1 MFRKLGS
8 SGSLWKPKNPH
19 SLDYLKYL
27 QGVLTKNEKVTEN
40 NKKILV
46 EALRAIAEI
55 LIWGDQ
61 NDASV
66 FDFFLER
73 QMLLHFLKIMEQG
86 NTPLNVQLLQTLNIL
101 FENIRHETSL
111 YFLLSNN
118 HVNSIISHKFD
129 LQNDEIMAY
138 YISFLK
144 TLSFKL
150 NPATIHF
157 FFNETTEEFPLLIE
171 VLKLYNWNESM
182 VRIAVRNILLN
193 IVRVDDDSMI
203 IFVIK
208 HIKDYLSEL
217 IDSLVA
223 LSIEMDTFVRSAE
236 NVMANRE
243 RLRGKVDDLIDLI
256 HYIGEL
262 LEVEAVAETL
272 SIFVTTRYLSPLL
285 LSSISPRRDNHS
297 LLLTPV
303 SALFFFSQFLLI
315 VQHHETI
322 HTFLSTFLFDSQ
334 KTLATHWIRVGQ
346 NYCLEPM
353 TLSSPVGDVR
363 DQECVFFDNLLEAFD
378 TCQMDDSRAFYGLML
393 IYSMFQNKADV
404 GELLSAANFPV
415 LHHHQ
420 TTVTTVTQGA
430 PPSLA
435 QQNLA
440 RLRISSST
448 TSSEIGKRARAVTE
462 IGVEATEED
471 EDDIFHDVPEERNL
485 PSETARSRFQS
496 AADELPPTTTT
507 MTSSESSPTTSS
519 ECDSRLFDALSSIVK
534 GVGRDEHRIR
544 PITLELACLVIR
556 QILMTVDDE
565 KVHTNLTKLCSEVRL
580 KLLSFIGQYVN
591 GENLFLEWF
600 EDEYAEFEVN
610 HINFDIIG
618 YEMLLPPAATP
629 LSNLLLHK
637 RLPSGFEE
645 RLRTQ
650 IVFYLHIRKL
660 ERDLTGEE
668 DKELPVRVFNSEQ
681 EPVAVGDCINLHNS
695 DLLSCTVVPQQVC
708 SIGKPG
714 DRLARFLVTDRLQL
728 ILVEPDSRKA
738 GWAIVRFV
746 GLLQDTTINGD
757 SADSKVLHVVVEGQP
772 SRLKKRHPVLTAKLV
787 FDDHIRCMAAKQR
800 LTKGRQT
807 ARGLKLQAI
816 CTALGVPRIDPST
829 QITSS
834 SSSPRMNPF
843 RIVKGCAP
851 GSVRKTVSTS
861 SGTSSSFHPNRPGFY
876 SSNLRTAATSS
887 RNSGGIPEDPTQ
899 PSSTSSS
906 STTSTTTRRN

>member
-19 SLDYLKYL
+19 SLEYLKYL

-86 NTPLNVQLLQTLNIL
+86 NTSLNVQLLQTLNIL

-129 LQNDEIMAY
+129 LENDEILAY

-150 NPATIHF
+150 NAATIHF

-171 VLKLYNWNESM
+171 VLKLYNWNENM

-203 IFVIK
+203 IFVTR
-208 HIKDYLSEL
+208 HIKEYLSEL
-217 IDSLVA
+217 IDSLVQ
-223 LSIEMDTFVRSAE
+223 LSIAMDTFVRSAE
-236 NVMANRE
+236 NVQVNRDT
-243 RLRGKVDDLIDLI
+243 LRSKVDDLIDLI

-272 SIFVTTRYLSPLL
+272 SYLVTTRYLSPLL
-285 LSSISPRRDNHS
+285 LSSVSPRRDNHS

-303 SALFFFSQFLLI
+303 SALYFFSQFLLI
-315 VQHHETI
+315 VRHHETI
-322 HTFLSTFLFDSQ
+322 HTFLSSFLFDTQ
-334 KTLATHWIRVGQ
+334 RTLQTHWIRHEQ
-346 NYCLEPM
+346 SYCLEPM
-353 TLSSPVGDVR
+353 TLSSPVGEVINED
-363 DQECVFFDNLLEAFD
+363 CVFFDILLEAFD

-404 GELLSAANFPV
+404 GELLSAAHFPV
-415 LHHHQ
+415 LRESA
-420 TTVTTVTQGA
+420 T
-430 PPSLA
+430 PSLA

-440 RLRISSST
+440 RLRISS
-448 TSSEIGKRARAVTE
+448 TSSMTSKRARAITE
-462 IGVEATEED
+462 IGVEATEE
-471 EDDIFHDVPEERNL
+471 EEIFHDTVPED
-485 PSETARSRFQS
+485 TTRSRFQS
-496 AADELPPTTTT
+496 AADELPP
-507 MTSSESSPTTSS
+507 SNESETHS
-519 ECDSRLFDALSSIVK
+519 CDIRLFDALSSIIRA
-534 GVGRDEHRIR
+534 VGADENRVR

-565 KVHTNLTKLCSEVRL
+565 KVHTNLTNLCTQVRK
-580 KLLSFIGQYVN
+580 KLLSYIGQYVN

-610 HINFDIIG
+610 HINFEIIG

-629 LSNLLLHK
+629 LSKLLLHK

-660 ERDLTGEE
+660 ERDLTGEG
-668 DKELPVRVFNSEQ
+668 DSELPVRVFNSQQ

-695 DLLSCTVVPQQVC
+695 DLLSCTVVPQQLC

-714 DRLARFLVTDRLQL
+714 DRLPRFLVTDRLQL

-757 SADSKVLHVVVEGQP
+757 SGDSKVLHVVVEGQP

-816 CTALGVPRIDPST
+816 CTALGVPRVDPSMT
-829 QITSS
+829 
-834 SSSPRMNPF
+834 SSPRMNPF

-851 GSVRKTVSTS
+851 GSVRKTVS
-861 SGTSSSFHPNRPGFY
+861 SSSSSSRPGYY
-876 SSNLRTAATSS
+876 SANLRSSS
-887 RNSGGIPEDPTQ
+887 RGTVVPEDPTQ
-899 PSSTSSS
+899 PGSSS
-906 STTSTTTRRN
+906 GRPN

>member
-19 SLDYLKYL
+19 SLEYLKYL

-40 NKKILV
+40 NKKVLV

-86 NTPLNVQLLQTLNIL
+86 NMSLNVQLLQTLNIL

-129 LQNDEIMAY
+129 LHNDEIMAY

-150 NPATIHF
+150 NAATIHF

-193 IVRVDDDSMI
+193 IVRVQDDSMI
-203 IFVIK
+203 IFVTKHTKANRSILRVFAELFAGLCYFVAT
-208 HIKDYLSEL
+208 HIKLAPRHFAVTFRNFDVSQPVFLTTSMSRRKLNPVYEQSSNDKIHES
-217 IDSLVA
+217 IIFSLA
-223 LSIEMDTFVRSAE
+223 
-236 NVMANRE
+236 
-243 RLRGKVDDLIDLI
+243 
-256 HYIGEL
+256 
-262 LEVEAVAETL
+262 
-272 SIFVTTRYLSPLL
+272 VTTRYLSPLL
-285 LSSISPRRDNHS
+285 LSSLSPRRNNHS

-303 SALFFFSQFLLI
+303 SALFFFSEFLL
-315 VQHHETI
+315 VVRHHETI
-322 HTFLSTFLFDSQ
+322 HNFLSSFLFDTQ
-334 KTLATHWIRVGQ
+334 KTLKTHWIRHEE
-346 NYCLEPM
+346 NYCLEAVM
-353 TLSSPVGDVR
+353 ENLTSPVQDEGDPDR
-363 DQECVFFDNLLEAFD
+363 VFFDTLLEAFD
-378 TCQMDDSRAFYGLML
+378 ASQKDDSLAFYGLML

-415 LHHHQ
+415 LKQ
-420 TTVTTVTQGA
+420 SSPTG
-430 PPSLA
+430 LA
-435 QQNLA
+435 LQNLA
-440 RLRISSST
+440 RLRIAST
-448 TSSEIGKRARAVTE
+448 TSMSRRPRAVTE
-462 IGVEATEED
+462 IGVEATEE
-471 EDDIFHDVPEERNL
+471 EEMFHDVPEQIMDDLVDDVLVDGDENSRKIDDL
-485 PSETARSRFQS
+485 ASPTRSRFQS
-496 AADELPPTTTT
+496 AADELPPNPGAVASST
-507 MTSSESSPTTSS
+507 SESS
-519 ECDSRLFDALSSIVK
+519 EYDSRLFEALSSIIQA
-534 GVGRDEHRIR
+534 VGSDENRIR
-544 PITLELACLVIR
+544 PISLELACLVIR

-565 KVHTNLTKLCSEVRL
+565 KFQTNLAKLCSDVRH
-580 KLLSFIGQYVN
+580 KLLKVIGQYVN

-629 LSNLLLHK
+629 LSNLPLHK
-637 RLPSGFEE
+637 RLSSGFEE

-650 IVFYLHIRKL
+650 IIFYLHIRKL
-660 ERDLTGEE
+660 ERDLTGEP
-668 DKELPVRVFNSEQ
+668 DTELPVKVFHSGQ
-681 EPVAVGDCINLHNS
+681 DPVVVGDCINLHNS
-695 DLLSCTVVPQQVC
+695 DLLSCTVVPQQHC
-708 SIGKPG
+708 SLGKPG
-714 DRLARFLVTDRLQL
+714 DRLSRFLVTDRLQL

-746 GLLQDTTINGD
+746 GLLQDMTISGD

-772 SRLKKRHPVLTAKLV
+772 SRLKKRQSVLTAKFI

-800 LTKGRQT
+800 LSKGRQT
-807 ARGLKLQAI
+807 ARGLKLGAI
-816 CTALGVPRIDPST
+816 FSALGVPRVDPS
-829 QITSS
+829 QMTSA
-834 SSSPRMNPF
+834 SPRVNPF

-861 SGTSSSFHPNRPGFY
+861 SSGRLPAGYY
-876 SSNLRTAATSS
+876 STNIRSAS
-887 RNSGGIPEDPTQ
+887 RNSPIVPEDPTQ
-899 PSSTSSS
+899 SRTNS
-906 STTSTTTRRN
+906 

>member
-19 SLDYLKYL
+19 SLEYLKYL

-73 QMLLHFLKIMEQG
+73 QMLTHFLKIMEQG
-86 NTPLNVQLLQTLNIL
+86 ITQLNVQLLQTLNIL

-157 FFNETTEEFPLLIE
+157 FFNETTEEFPLLVE
-171 VLKLYNWNESM
+171 VLKLYNWNETM

-193 IVRVDDDSMI
+193 IVRVDDDSMT
-203 IFVIK
+203 IFVIR
-208 HIKDYLSEL
+208 HIKEYLSEL

-223 LSIEMDTFVRSAE
+223 LSVEMDTFVRSAE
-236 NVMANRE
+236 NVLANRE

-272 SIFVTTRYLSPLL
+272 SVFVTTRYLSPLL
-285 LSSISPRRDNHS
+285 LSSLSPRRDNHS

-303 SALFFFSQFLLI
+303 SALFFFSQFLL
-315 VQHHETI
+315 VVRHHETI
-322 HTFLSTFLFDSQ
+322 HTFLSSFLFDNQ
-334 KTLATHWIRVGQ
+334 KTLMTHWIRHEQ
-346 NYCLEPM
+346 NFCLEPITM
-353 TLSSPVGDVR
+353 ASPVGEMG
-363 DQECVFFDNLLEAFD
+363 DQNCVFFDNLLEAFD
-378 TCQMDDSRAFYGLML
+378 TCQLDDSRAFYGLML

-415 LHHHQ
+415 LHRESGS
-420 TTVTTVTQGA
+420 TVIPSNEQS
-430 PPSLA
+430 SLA

-440 RLRISSST
+440 RLRSLS
-448 TSSEIGKRARAVTE
+448 TSSQGKRTRAMTE

-471 EDDIFHDVPEERNL
+471 EIFHDVPEERNL
-485 PSETARSRFQS
+485 EDLIDDPFAADNNAYQDPDETGRSRFQS
-496 AADELPPTTTT
+496 AADELSP
-507 MTSSESSPTTSS
+507 SESTTTSS
-519 ECDSRLFDALSSIVK
+519 ECDSRLFDALSCIIQ
-534 GVGRDEHRIR
+534 GVGADENKIR

-565 KVHTNLTKLCSEVRL
+565 KVHTNLTKLCSEVRQ
-580 KLLSFIGQYVN
+580 KLLATIGQYVN

-610 HINFDIIG
+610 HVNFDIIG

-629 LSNLLLHK
+629 LSGLVLHK
-637 RLPSGFEE
+637 RLASGFEE

-660 ERDLTGEE
+660 ERDLTGEG
-668 DKELPVRVFNSEQ
+668 DTELPVRVFNSGQ

-695 DLLSCTVVPQQVC
+695 DLLSCTVVPQQPC

-772 SRLKKRHPVLTAKLV
+772 SRLKKRHPVLTAKLI

-816 CTALGVPRIDPST
+816 CSALGVPRIDPSRM
-829 QITSS
+829 SA
-834 SSSPRMNPF
+834 SPRMNPF

-851 GSVRKTVSTS
+851 GSVRKTVSTTS
-861 SGTSSSFHPNRPGFY
+861 SGTSSGASGASGASGRPGFY
-876 SSNLRTAATSS
+876 SANLRSAS
-887 RNSGGIPEDPTQ
+887 RGPSGAGIGIPEDP
-899 PSSTSSS
+899 SHGTSSGAP
-906 STTSTTTRRN
+906 RRN

>member
-27 QGVLTKNEKVTEN
+27 QGILTKNEKVTEN

-129 LQNDEIMAY
+129 LHNEEIMAY

-144 TLSFKL
+144 TISFKL
-150 NPATIHF
+150 NAATIHF

-203 IFVIK
+203 IFVTR
-208 HIKDYLSEL
+208 HIKEYLSEL

-236 NVMANRE
+236 NVLANRE

-272 SIFVTTRYLSPLL
+272 SILVTTRYLSPLL

-303 SALFFFSQFLLI
+303 SALFFFSEFLMVI
-315 VQHHETI
+315 RHHETI
-322 HTFLSTFLFDSQ
+322 HTFLSSFLFDSQ
-334 KTLATHWIRVGQ
+334 KTLMTHWIRHEQ

-353 TLSSPVGDVR
+353 TLSSPVGEVV
-363 DQECVFFDNLLEAFD
+363 DQDCVFFDNLLEAFD
-378 TCQMDDSRAFYGLML
+378 SCRLDDSRAFYGLML

-415 LHHHQ
+415 LKEP
-420 TTVTTVTQGA
+420 TTT
-430 PPSLA
+430 LA

-440 RLRISSST
+440 RLRIAS
-448 TSSEIGKRARAVTE
+448 TSSITKRNRAITE
-462 IGVEATEED
+462 VGVEATEE
-471 EDDIFHDVPEERNL
+471 EDVFHDAAEERNL
-485 PSETARSRFQS
+485 PDDAGRSRFQS
-496 AADELPPTTTT
+496 AADELPPPAPPATT
-507 MTSSESSPTTSS
+507 TSSESPTPP
-519 ECDSRLFDALSSIVK
+519 CDSRLFDALSSIIK
-534 GVGRDEHRIR
+534 AVGMDDNRIR

-556 QILMTVDDE
+556 QILMTVDE
-565 KVHTNLTKLCSEVRL
+565 ERVHTNLTKLCSEVRQ
-580 KLLSFIGQYVN
+580 KLLAYIGQYVN
-591 GENLFLEWF
+591 GESLFLEWF

-610 HINFDIIG
+610 HVNFDIIG

-629 LSNLLLHK
+629 LSNLSLHK

-660 ERDLTGEE
+660 ERDLTGEG
-668 DKELPVRVFNSEQ
+668 DTELPVRVFNSEQ

-695 DLLSCTVVPQQVC
+695 DLLSCTVVPQQLC
-708 SIGKPG
+708 SLGKPG
-714 DRLARFLVTDRLQL
+714 DRLQRFLVTDRLQL

-772 SRLKKRHPVLTAKLV
+772 SRLKKRHPVLTAKFV

-816 CTALGVPRIDPST
+816 CNALGVPRVDPSK
-829 QITSS
+829 
-834 SSSPRMNPF
+834 SSPRHNPF

-861 SGTSSSFHPNRPGFY
+861 SGARPGYY
-876 SSNLRTAATSS
+876 SANLRSAS
-887 RNSGGIPEDPTQ
+887 RNSGVGGVPEDPTQ
-899 PSSTSSS
+899 PSTSD
-906 STTSTTTRRN
+906 RRNQ

>member
-19 SLDYLKYL
+19 SLEYLKYL

-129 LQNDEIMAY
+129 LHNDEIMAY

-203 IFVIK
+203 IFVTR

-236 NVMANRE
+236 NVLANRE

-262 LEVEAVAETL
+262 LEVEAVAESL
-272 SIFVTTRYLSPLL
+272 SVLVTTRYLSPLL

-303 SALFFFSQFLLI
+303 SALFFFSEFLL
-315 VQHHETI
+315 VVRHHETI
-322 HTFLSTFLFDSQ
+322 HTFLSSFLFDNQ
-334 KTLATHWIRVGQ
+334 KTLMTHWIRNEQ
-346 NYCLEPM
+346 NFYLEPM
-353 TLSSPVGDVR
+353 SMSSPVTENVV
-363 DQECVFFDNLLEAFD
+363 DQDCAFFDNLLEAFE
-378 TCQMDDSRAFYGLML
+378 TCQTDDSRSFYGLML

-404 GELLSAANFPV
+404 GELLSAAHFPV
-415 LHHHQ
+415 LMRETSNPSA
-420 TTVTTVTQGA
+420 TTG
-430 PPSLA
+430 SLA
-435 QQNLA
+435 QQTLA
-440 RLRISSST
+440 RLRISS
-448 TSSEIGKRARAVTE
+448 TSSITKRTRAVTE

-471 EDDIFHDVPEERNL
+471 EIFHDVPEEQNMEEL
-485 PSETARSRFQS
+485 VDDVLFDTENSSYALQDPEETSRSRFQS
-496 AADELPPTTTT
+496 AADELPVP
-507 MTSSESSPTTSS
+507 TSSESLPTSS
-519 ECDSRLFDALSSIVK
+519 GLDSRLFDALSSIIRA
-534 GVGRDEHRIR
+534 VGTDDNRIR

-580 KLLSFIGQYVN
+580 KLLGCIGQYVN

-610 HINFDIIG
+610 HVNFDIIG

-629 LSNLLLHK
+629 LSNLVLHK

-650 IVFYLHIRKL
+650 IIFYLHIRKL
-660 ERDLTGEE
+660 ERDLTGEG
-668 DKELPVRVFNSEQ
+668 DTELPVRVFNSEQ

-695 DLLSCTVVPQQVC
+695 DLLSCTVVPQQLC

-772 SRLKKRHPVLTAKLV
+772 SRLK
-787 FDDHIRCMAAKQR
+787 
-800 LTKGRQT
+800 
-807 ARGLKLQAI
+807 
-816 CTALGVPRIDPST
+816 
-829 QITSS
+829 
-834 SSSPRMNPF
+834 
-843 RIVKGCAP
+843 
-851 GSVRKTVSTS
+851 VR
-861 SGTSSSFHPNRPGFY
+861 N
-876 SSNLRTAATSS
+876 
-887 RNSGGIPEDPTQ
+887 
-899 PSSTSSS
+899 
-906 STTSTTTRRN
+906 

>member
-19 SLDYLKYL
+19 SLEYLKYL
-27 QGVLTKNEKVTEN
+27 QGILTKNEKVTEN

-129 LQNDEIMAY
+129 LHNEEIMAY

-144 TLSFKL
+144 TISFKL
-150 NPATIHF
+150 NAATIHF

-203 IFVIK
+203 IFVTR
-208 HIKDYLSEL
+208 HIKEYLSEL

-236 NVMANRE
+236 NVLANRE

-272 SIFVTTRYLSPLL
+272 SILVTTRYLSPLL
-285 LSSISPRRDNHS
+285 LSSMSPRRDNHS

-303 SALFFFSQFLLI
+303 SALFFFSEFLMVLR
-315 VQHHETI
+315 HHETI
-322 HTFLSTFLFDSQ
+322 HTFLSSFLFDSQ
-334 KTLATHWIRVGQ
+334 KTLMTHWIRHEQ

-353 TLSSPVGDVR
+353 TLSSPVGEEVV
-363 DQECVFFDNLLEAFD
+363 DQDCAFFDNLLEAFD
-378 TCQMDDSRAFYGLML
+378 SCRLDDSRAFYGLML

-415 LHHHQ
+415 LREPA
-420 TTVTTVTQGA
+420 TT
-430 PPSLA
+430 LA

-440 RLRISSST
+440 RLRIAS
-448 TSSEIGKRARAVTE
+448 TSSMTKRCRAITE
-462 IGVEATEED
+462 VGVEATEE
-471 EDDIFHDVPEERNL
+471 EDVFHDAAEERNL
-485 PSETARSRFQS
+485 DDLIDDVLADFEPNPDDTGRSRFQS
-496 AADELPPTTTT
+496 AADELPPSVPPPVPP
-507 MTSSESSPTTSS
+507 TSSESPSPPG
-519 ECDSRLFDALSSIVK
+519 CDSRLFDALSSIIK
-534 GVGRDEHRIR
+534 AVGMDDNRIR

-556 QILMTVDDE
+556 QILMTVDE
-565 KVHTNLTKLCSEVRL
+565 ERVHTNLTKLCSEVRL
-580 KLLSFIGQYVN
+580 KLLEYIKQYVY
-591 GENLFLEWF
+591 GESLFLEWF

-610 HINFDIIG
+610 HVNFDIIG

-629 LSNLLLHK
+629 LSNLSLHK

-660 ERDLTGEE
+660 ERDLTGEG
-668 DKELPVRVFNSEQ
+668 DTELPVRVFNSEQ

-695 DLLSCTVVPQQVC
+695 DLLSCTVVPQQLC
-708 SIGKPG
+708 SLGKPG
-714 DRLARFLVTDRLQL
+714 DRLQRFLVTDRLQL

-772 SRLKKRHPVLTAKLV
+772 SRLKKRHPVLTAKFV

-816 CTALGVPRIDPST
+816 CNALGVPRIDPAT
-829 QITSS
+829 QTPSS
-834 SSSPRMNPF
+834 RHNPF

-851 GSVRKTVSTS
+851 GSVRKTVSSS
-861 SGTSSSFHPNRPGFY
+861 SGSGQRPGYY
-876 SSNLRTAATSS
+876 SANLRSAS
-887 RNSGGIPEDPTQ
+887 RNSGIGGGVPEDPTQ
-899 PSSTSSS
+899 PSSSSE
-906 STTSTTTRRN
+906 RRNQ

>member
-171 VLKLYNWNESM
+171 VLKLYDWNESM

-203 IFVIK
+203 IFVTK
-208 HIKDYLSEL
+208 HIKEYLSEL

-236 NVMANRE
+236 NVLANRE

-272 SIFVTTRYLSPLL
+272 SILVTTRYLSPLL
-285 LSSISPRRDNHS
+285 LSSLSPRRDNHS

-303 SALFFFSQFLLI
+303 SALFFFSQFLL
-315 VQHHETI
+315 VVRHHETI
-322 HTFLSTFLFDSQ
+322 HTFLSSFLFDNQ
-334 KTLATHWIRVGQ
+334 KTLMTHWIRHEQ
-346 NYCLEPM
+346 TFCLEPI
-353 TLSSPVGDVR
+353 TLSSPVGEPINED
-363 DQECVFFDNLLEAFD
+363 CVFFDHLLEAFD

-404 GELLSAANFPV
+404 GELLTAANFPV
-415 LHHHQ
+415 LRES
-420 TTVTTVTQGA
+420 T
-430 PPSLA
+430 SLA

-440 RLRISSST
+440 RLRIAS
-448 TSSEIGKRARAVTE
+448 TSSMKRTRAITE

-471 EDDIFHDVPEERNL
+471 EIFHDVPEEQNL
-485 PSETARSRFQS
+485 EDLVDDVMVVNQMPSDDFDLDDTSRSRFQS
-496 AADELPPTTTT
+496 AADELPPPPP
-507 MTSSESSPTTSS
+507 SPGY
-519 ECDSRLFDALSSIVK
+519 DSRLFDALASIIK
-534 GVGRDEHRIR
+534 AVGADENRIR

-565 KVHTNLTKLCSEVRL
+565 KVHANLTNLCEEIRK
-580 KLLSFIGQYVN
+580 KLLAYIGQFVN
-591 GENLFLEWF
+591 QENLFLEWF

-610 HINFDIIG
+610 HVNFDIIG

-660 ERDLTGEE
+660 ERDLTGES
-668 DKELPVRVFNSEQ
+668 DAELPVRVFNSEQ

-695 DLLSCTVVPQQVC
+695 DLLSCTVVPQQPC
-708 SIGKPG
+708 ALGKPG
-714 DRLARFLVTDRLQL
+714 DRLPRFLVTDRLQL

-772 SRLKKRHPVLTAKLV
+772 SRLKKRQAVLTAKLV

-816 CTALGVPRIDPST
+816 CSALGVPRVDPS
-829 QITSS
+829 QIT

-861 SGTSSSFHPNRPGFY
+861 SSRPGYY
-876 SSNLRTAATSS
+876 SANLRTAAS
-887 RNSGGIPEDPTQ
+887 RNSSGVPEDPTH
-899 PSSTSSS
+899 PASSS
-906 STTSTTTRRN
+906 STPSFAARRN

>member
-129 LQNDEIMAY
+129 LHNDEIMAY

-157 FFNETTEEFPLLIE
+157 FFNETTEEFPLLVE

-208 HIKDYLSEL
+208 HIKEYLSEL
-217 IDSLVA
+217 VDSLVA

-236 NVMANRE
+236 NVLANRE

-272 SIFVTTRYLSPLL
+272 SVFVTTRYLSPLL

-303 SALFFFSQFLLI
+303 SALFFFSQFLL
-315 VQHHETI
+315 VVRHHETI

-334 KTLATHWIRVGQ
+334 KTLATHWIRLEQ

-353 TLSSPVGDVR
+353 TLSSPVGEEIQD
-363 DQECVFFDNLLEAFD
+363 CVFFDNLLEAFD
-378 TCQMDDSRAFYGLML
+378 TCQLDDSKAFYGLMM

-415 LHHHQ
+415 LRES
-420 TTVTTVTQGA
+420 TVTHGSSSRTA
-430 PPSLA
+430 SLA

-440 RLRISSST
+440 RLRISSSS
-448 TSSEIGKRARAVTE
+448 TSSMMGRTRAVTE

-471 EDDIFHDVPEERNL
+471 EDEIFHDVPEERNL
-485 PSETARSRFQS
+485 PDTTPGRSRFQS
-496 AADELPPTTTT
+496 AADELPPQMPSSGDPV
-507 MTSSESSPTTSS
+507 MTSSP
-519 ECDSRLFDALSSIVK
+519 ECDSRLFDALSSIIQ
-534 GVGRDEHRIR
+534 GVGADENRIR

-565 KVHTNLTKLCSEVRL
+565 KVHTNLTKLCSEVRR
-580 KLLSFIGQYVN
+580 KLLASIAQYVN

-610 HINFDIIG
+610 HINFDLIG

-629 LSNLLLHK
+629 LSNLALHK

-695 DLLSCTVVPQQVC
+695 DLLSCTVVPQQLC

-816 CTALGVPRIDPST
+816 CSALGVPRIDPT
-829 QITSS
+829 QMTA
-834 SSSPRMNPF
+834 SPRMNPF

-851 GSVRKTVSTS
+851 GSVRKTVSTTS
-861 SGTSSSFHPNRPGFY
+861 SGASTSSSSNRPGFY
-876 SSNLRTAATSS
+876 SSNLRTAS
-887 RNSGGIPEDPTQ
+887 RNSGGVGGGGVPEDPTQ
-899 PSSTSSS
+899 PGRGSPSSS
-906 STTSTTTRRN
+906 SSGRRSGS

>member
-1 MFRKLGS
+1 MHSQTWVIKPGTKSIMFRKLGS

-19 SLDYLKYL
+19 SLEYLKYL

-73 QMLLHFLKIMEQG
+73 QMLLYFLKIMEQG

-157 FFNETTEEFPLLIE
+157 FFNETTEEFPLLVE

-193 IVRVDDDSMI
+193 IVRVQDDSMI
-203 IFVIK
+203 IFAIK
-208 HIKDYLSEL
+208 HTKEYLSEL
-217 IDSLVA
+217 IDSLVG
-223 LSIEMDTFVRSAE
+223 LSLEMDTFVRSAE
-236 NVMANRE
+236 NVLANRE

-262 LEVEAVAETL
+262 LDVEAVAESL
-272 SIFVTTRYLSPLL
+272 SILVTTRYLSPLL

-297 LLLTPV
+297 LLLTPI
-303 SALFFFSQFLLI
+303 SALFFFSEFLLI
-315 VQHHETI
+315 VRHHETI
-322 HTFLSTFLFDSQ
+322 YTFLSSFLFDTQ
-334 KTLATHWIRVGQ
+334 NTLTTHWIRH
-346 NYCLEPM
+346 NEKYCLEPI
-353 TLSSPVGDVR
+353 TLSSPTGEYVNEDH
-363 DQECVFFDNLLEAFD
+363 VFFDFLLEAFD
-378 TCQMDDSRAFYGLML
+378 SSQADDSKAFYGLML
-393 IYSMFQNKADV
+393 IYSMFQNNADV

-415 LHHHQ
+415 LKES
-420 TTVTTVTQGA
+420 TTT
-430 PPSLA
+430 SLA

-440 RLRISSST
+440 RLRIAS
-448 TSSEIGKRARAVTE
+448 TSSISKRTRAITE

-471 EDDIFHDVPEERNL
+471 EIFHDVPEEQTL
-485 PSETARSRFQS
+485 PKNVESESRSRFQS
-496 AADELPPTTTT
+496 AVDELPPPS
-507 MTSSESSPTTSS
+507 TSG
-519 ECDSRLFDALSSIVK
+519 CDGRLFDALSSIIK
-534 GVGRDEHRIR
+534 AVGTDDNRIR

-565 KVHTNLTKLCSEVRL
+565 KVHTSLTKLCFEVRL
-580 KLLSFIGQYVN
+580 KLLSSIGQYVN

-610 HINFDIIG
+610 HVNFDIIG
-618 YEMLLPPAATP
+618 HEMLLPPAATP

-645 RLRTQ
+645 RIRTQ

-660 ERDLTGEE
+660 ERDLTGEG
-668 DKELPVRVFNSEQ
+668 DTELPVRVLNSDQ
-681 EPVAVGDCINLHNS
+681 EPVAIGDCINLHNS
-695 DLLSCTVVPQQVC
+695 DLLSCTVVPQQLC
-708 SIGKPG
+708 SLGKPG

-757 SADSKVLHVVVEGQP
+757 STDSKVLHVVVEGQP
-772 SRLKKRHPVLTAKLV
+772 SRIKKRHPVLTAKFI

-816 CTALGVPRIDPST
+816 CSALGVPRIDPAT
-829 QITSS
+829 MT
-834 SSSPRMNPF
+834 SSPRMNPF

-861 SGTSSSFHPNRPGFY
+861 SSSSQGRPGHY
-876 SSNLRTAATSS
+876 SANLRSAS
-887 RNSGGIPEDPTQ
+887 RNAGMIPDDPTQ
-899 PSSTSSS
+899 PSSSSE
-906 STTSTTTRRN
+906 RRS

>member
-19 SLDYLKYL
+19 SLEYLKYL
-27 QGVLTKNEKVTEN
+27 QGVITKNEKVTEN

-129 LQNDEIMAY
+129 LHNDEIMAY

-150 NPATIHF
+150 NAATIHF
-157 FFNETTEEFPLLIE
+157 FFNEATEEFPLLVE

-193 IVRVDDDSMI
+193 IVRVEDESMLQ
-203 IFVIK
+203 FVTQ
-208 HIKDYLSEL
+208 HTNEYLSEL

-236 NVMANRE
+236 NVQANRE

-262 LEVEAVAETL
+262 LEVDTIAESL
-272 SIFVTTRYLSPLL
+272 SVLVTSRYLNPLL
-285 LSSISPRRDNHS
+285 LSSLSPRRNNHS
-297 LLLTPV
+297 LLLTPI
-303 SALFFFSQFLLI
+303 SALFFFSQFLL
-315 VQHHETI
+315 VVRHHETI
-322 HTFLSTFLFDSQ
+322 HIFLSSFLFDTQ
-334 KTLATHWIRVGQ
+334 KTLQTHWIRQNQ
-346 NYCLEPM
+346 NYCLEA
-353 TLSSPVGDVR
+353 LSELISSPVESETDGNR
-363 DQECVFFDNLLEAFD
+363 VFFDTLLEAFD
-378 TCQMDDSRAFYGLML
+378 SSQKDDSQAFYGLML

-404 GELLSAANFPV
+404 GELLSAAHFPV
-415 LHHHQ
+415 IKES
-420 TTVTTVTQGA
+420 TNSV
-430 PPSLA
+430 

-440 RLRISSST
+440 RLRMAS
-448 TSSEIGKRARAVTE
+448 TSSVSRRARAITE
-462 IGVEATEED
+462 IGVEATEE
-471 EDDIFHDVPEERNL
+471 EDVFHDVPEQLDDLEDDVMVDREN
-485 PSETARSRFQS
+485 SSKEQEDVRSRFQS
-496 AADELPPTTTT
+496 AADDVPPAPSLQN
-507 MTSSESSPTTSS
+507 SSDGLSYSGY
-519 ECDSRLFDALSSIVK
+519 DSRLFDALSSIIRA
-534 GVGRDEHRIR
+534 VGSDDNRIR

-565 KVHTNLTKLCSEVRL
+565 KVHINLTDLCSKVRQ
-580 KLLSFIGQYVN
+580 KLLAVIGQYVN

-610 HINFDIIG
+610 HVNFDIIG

-629 LSNLLLHK
+629 LSNLPLHK

-660 ERDLTGEE
+660 ERDLTGEG
-668 DKELPVRVFNSEQ
+668 DTELPVRVFNPGQ
-681 EPVAVGDCINLHNS
+681 EPVAIGDCINLHNS
-695 DLLSCTVVPQQVC
+695 DLLSCTVVPQQPC
-708 SIGKPG
+708 SLGKTG

-738 GWAIVRFV
+738 GWAIVRLV

-757 SADSKVLHVVVEGQP
+757 SSDSKVLHVVVEGQP
-772 SRLKKRHPVLTAKLV
+772 SRLKKRHPVLTAKFI

-800 LTKGRQT
+800 LSKGRQT

-816 CTALGVPRIDPST
+816 CSAIGVPRVDMSMA
-829 QITSS
+829 

-851 GSVRKTVSTS
+851 GSVRKTVS
-861 SGTSSSFHPNRPGFY
+861 SSSVRNPAGFY
-876 SSNLRTAATSS
+876 SANLRSASRASSAA
-887 RNSGGIPEDPTQ
+887 GIVPEDPTQ
-899 PSSTSSS
+899 SSS
-906 STTSTTTRRN
+906 SSASRS

>member
-19 SLDYLKYL
+19 SLEYLKYL

-129 LQNDEIMAY
+129 LHNDEIMAY

-150 NPATIHF
+150 NAATIHF
-157 FFNETTEEFPLLIE
+157 FFNETTEEFPLLVE
-171 VLKLYNWNESM
+171 VLKLYDWNESM

-203 IFVIK
+203 IFVTK
-208 HIKDYLSEL
+208 HIKEYLSEL

-223 LSIEMDTFVRSAE
+223 LSVEMDTFVRSAE
-236 NVMANRE
+236 NVLANRE

-272 SIFVTTRYLSPLL
+272 SVLVTTRYLSPLL

-303 SALFFFSQFLLI
+303 SALFFFSEFLL
-315 VQHHETI
+315 VLRHHETI
-322 HTFLSTFLFDSQ
+322 HTFLSSFLFDSQ
-334 KTLATHWIRVGQ
+334 KTLLTHWIRHEQ
-346 NYCLEPM
+346 TYCLEPM
-353 TLSSPVGDVR
+353 TLSSPVAETVV
-363 DQECVFFDNLLEAFD
+363 DQDCVFFDNLIEAFD
-378 TCQMDDSRAFYGLML
+378 TCRLDDSRAFYGLML

-404 GELLSAANFPV
+404 GELLTAANFPV
-415 LHHHQ
+415 LREPA
-420 TTVTTVTQGA
+420 T
-430 PPSLA
+430 PSLA

-440 RLRISSST
+440 RLRISS
-448 TSSEIGKRARAVTE
+448 TSSITKRTRAITE
-462 IGVEATEED
+462 VGVEATEED
-471 EDDIFHDVPEERNL
+471 DVFHDATEER
-485 PSETARSRFQS
+485 SEADRSRFQS
-496 AADELPPTTTT
+496 AADELPPPLNPAPL
-507 MTSSESSPTTSS
+507 SGSPAPPPPD
-519 ECDSRLFDALSSIVK
+519 CRIFDALSSIIRA
-534 GVGRDEHRIR
+534 VGTDDNRIR

-580 KLLSFIGQYVN
+580 KLLGFIGQYVN
-591 GENLFLEWF
+591 HESLFLEWF

-610 HINFDIIG
+610 HVNFDIIG

-629 LSNLLLHK
+629 LSNLSLHK

-660 ERDLTGEE
+660 ERDLTGEG
-668 DKELPVRVFNSEQ
+668 DTDLPVRVFNSEQ

-695 DLLSCTVVPQQVC
+695 DLLSCTVVPQQLC
-708 SIGKPG
+708 SLGKPG
-714 DRLARFLVTDRLQL
+714 DRLPRFLVTDRLQL

-738 GWAIVRFV
+738 GWALVRFV

-757 SADSKVLHVVVEGQP
+757 STDSKGLHVVVEGQP
-772 SRLKKRHPVLTAKLV
+772 SRLKKRHPVLTAKFV

-816 CTALGVPRIDPST
+816 CNALGVPRIDPAT
-829 QITSS
+829 QAT
-834 SSSPRMNPF
+834 SPRQNPF
-843 RIVKGCAP
+843 RLVKGCAP
-851 GSVRKTVSTS
+851 GSVRKTVS
-861 SGTSSSFHPNRPGFY
+861 SSSTSRPGYY
-876 SSNLRTAATSS
+876 SSNLRSAS
-887 RNSGGIPEDPTQ
+887 RGTGISGAGVPEDPTQ
-899 PSSTSSS
+899 PSTSD
-906 STTSTTTRRN
+906 RRNQ